1 MDTKPRLLANVI
13 ETKAKTIPD
22 APWLLYAKS
31 SSWEHEGGY
40 KTITWKQCANAINKM
55 AHFLDE
61 NIPRQSKARQT
72 ITYQGPNDARYY
84 IMMVA
89 AAKSKRTVFIPDGRI
104 TPDGMLK
111 ILDEIKCKIW
121 VSPDDQ
127 GAFPKGQ
134 TSLKIPSL
142 EDILEQPNSGDIQY
156 TYDESWEQEKNEIV
170 CIIHT
175 SGTTGNP
182 KPIYLRNGFMSVFD
196 WILLYERHLS
206 PKITYHHYE
215 NSLTL
220 TTCAPQWLG
229 GFAFTLNTAAFVG
242 MITVLLPPDMKSP
255 LDRESV
261 IRICRHT
268 GAKSIVTPPSLIE
281 DFYNDESAFEFLKSL
296 DYVCWLG
303 AGLDSAIGDDLAR
316 HTHLFPVIGS
326 TERGPQP
333 SFEPRDAK
341 MWNTFEFIP
350 ESGPRFEKISDDLYE
365 LQIGRTPEHDFFQ
378 GGFYVFPDL
387 DTIPSSEIYS
397 PVVDSYGSTRWTFRG
412 RTGDLVKL
420 SWLAKFHAT
429 HIESAINKHS
439 QVNSV
444 VMGGEGRDVPYIIV
458 EPKDH
463 NEIQDHKRFIDEIY
477 DAMILS
483 LNEKGHQEIQIPRET
498 VMLSDPSL
506 PFQRTLKMTIIR
518 QKVEDSYKQH
528 IDAMYQLWQSK
539 KGKQAPGQP

>member
-1 MDTKPRLLANVI
+1 MNLGNKQKMRQFALFTHLAQLVSTRSKIGRKKDQLANLPI
-13 ETKAKTIPD
+13 
-22 APWLLYAKS
+22 
-31 SSWEHEGGY
+31 
-40 KTITWKQCANAINKM
+40 
-55 AHFLDE
+55 
-61 NIPRQSKARQT
+61 SK
-72 ITYQGPNDARYY
+72 
-84 IMMVA
+84 
-89 AAKSKRTVFIPDGRI
+89 
-104 TPDGMLK
+104 L
-111 ILDEIKCKIW
+111 
-121 VSPDDQ
+121 
-127 GAFPKGQ
+127 
-134 TSLKIPSL
+134 
-142 EDILEQPNSGDIQY
+142 
-156 TYDESWEQEKNEIV
+156 
-170 CIIHT
+170 
-175 SGTTGNP
+175 GTP

-196 WILLYERHLS
+196 WSLLYERHLS
-206 PKITYHHYE
+206 PKVTYHHYE

-229 GFAFTLNTAAFVG
+229 GFAFTLNAAAFVG

-261 IRICRHT
+261 IRICQHT
-268 GAKSIVTPPSLIE
+268 GARSIVTPPSLIE
-281 DFYNDESAFEFLKSL
+281 DFYNDKSAFDFLKSL

-303 AGLDSAIGDDLAR
+303 AGLDSAIGEDLAK

-333 SFEPRDAK
+333 SFESPDVK
-341 MWNTFEFIP
+341 MWNSFEFIP
-350 ESGPRFEKISDDLYE
+350 ESGPRFEHISDDLYE
-365 LQIGRTPEHDFFQ
+365 LQVDRTPEHDVFQ

-397 PVVDSYGSTRWTFRG
+397 PVVDSYGSTRWIFRG

-429 HIESAINKHS
+429 HIESAINMHS

-463 NEIQDHKRFIDEIY
+463 NEIQDGEKFIDEIY
-477 DAMILS
+477 DTMILS
-483 LNEKGHQEIQIPRET
+483 LNEKGHQEIHIPRDT

-528 IDAMYQLWQSK
+528 IDAMYQLWQNRK
-539 KGKQAPGQP
+539 E